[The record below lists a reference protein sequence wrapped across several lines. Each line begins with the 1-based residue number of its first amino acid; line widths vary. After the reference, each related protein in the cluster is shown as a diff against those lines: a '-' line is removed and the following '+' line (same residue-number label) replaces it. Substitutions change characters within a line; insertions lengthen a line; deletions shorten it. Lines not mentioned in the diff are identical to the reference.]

1 MKTHN
6 EPKLS
11 PEEKARMELIKELK
25 RKLDEERMRRARER
39 YERLRKFDRGVYF
52 NG

>member
-11 PEEKARMELIKELK
+11 TEEKARMELIKELK
-25 RKLDEERMRRARER
+25 RKMDAERMRRERER
-39 YERLRKFDRGVYF
+39 YERLRKLDRGVYF
-52 NG
+52 CG